1 MSELKDSILIQKDN
15 QIQELQNKLENLAL
29 KAMNKSSRVQDTERS
44 KKIKTLIP
52 ITDEHINDMC
62 QQFGLEYIQ
71 RGMEGYV
78 FFAFEAV
85 FKDRIYCSD
94 FSRRKFI
101 YKNSEGDVI
110 SDKGMVKLARK
121 FFKAVEKINT
131 KILDHQISMLQ
142 TEHDYFQDNPES
154 NEMEGE
160 ILDEYLNELAK
171 MEKQIDDYKILLH
184 GVKKIATGHF
194 PDFLAKFVREICN
207 KLS

>member
-1 MSELKDSILIQKDN
+1 
-15 QIQELQNKLENLAL
+15 
-29 KAMNKSSRVQDTERS
+29 
-44 KKIKTLIP
+44 
-52 ITDEHINDMC
+52 
-62 QQFGLEYIQ
+62 
-71 RGMEGYV
+71 
-78 FFAFEAV
+78 
-85 FKDRIYCSD
+85 
-94 FSRRKFI
+94 
-101 YKNSEGDVI
+101 
-110 SDKGMVKLARK
+110 MVKLARK

-131 KILDHQISMLQ
+131 KILDYQISMLQ